1 MDNMQKRVLRFV
13 LDNYSS
19 SYEVLLEES
28 DEPNRKLAGER
39 LKLYRIYALSLG
51 IPVFNQVITVLD
63 IPVVNQVAYIAK
75 TPGVSDLKYGTLYLT
90 T

>member
-28 DEPNRKLAGER
+28 PNRKLAGER

-63 IPVVNQVAYIAK
+63 IPAVNQNAYIAK